1 MHTDKLKLISNKIWL
16 NLKEAAI
23 LTGLSVS
30 TLRIRIYSSELKS
43 KQTISRGKILIRRD
57 WLDKWLD
64 D

>member
-30 TLRIRIYSSELKS
+30 TLRRRIYSSELKS